1 MLLEL
6 GDDGRL
12 DTEWFH
18 IDARRQRSSDG
29 LVRGR
34 VQAGLGGERGH
45 DTLFGERA
53 FIGCGRGVV
62 IFLEREDDVPK
73 IYSKDTG
80 MRNMGR

>member
-1 MLLEL
+1 VLLEL

-34 VQAGLGGERGH
+34 
-45 DTLFGERA
+45 
-53 FIGCGRGVV
+53 GVV